1 VTAAAAPRQLGERR
15 RHADRNEYFAWI
27 DGAYEGRPK
36 AAEGRRY
43 AYERFVRRWPDLEDW
58 FAEPLLVR
66 LDLAD
71 RPWGER
77 RRTGP
82 SGQGGSY
89 ITYLSLVHGVECD
102 TDWVVSRNCESLFDP
117 RIGPKLGFDLGL
129 LASHGQQMVRLGYN
143 PNGSARTA
151 LTWGFSRLAIRRGDP
166 DMATITYEDLVAFR
180 DEVDLYCQGPDAGYI
195 RASRVRAKQ
204 SNDPPEVLAARFAA
218 ECQARLHTLWVL
230 LFNIGQI
237 AEAPVRQLKTTP
249 AWRDHLTPPGTPPAL
264 AAPIERWLNGR
275 LHGQDQI
282 GAVRAARDS
291 FRYLLRWLADHH
303 PEIVSLADLNRT
315 HIEDYLVYLH
325 DYINPRSGRPLA
337 HQTRYSYLSPLLQFF
352 RETSQWGW
360 DDVPVRQLLSRSDM
374 PKLPLRL
381 PRFIPR
387 AELDRLMA
395 AVDNL
400 EDPYQRAA
408 ILVLRWSGA
417 RRHEV
422 LRLALDCLDTYPDG
436 YPRLRILVGKTHTER
451 MVPLHPDAADALRHV
466 IELAVETD
474 AAARHDPSVGRPV
487 QNIFTRRGQLMS
499 RSYLFTDA
507 LKIASTEA
515 GLLDSKGRPT
525 ITPHRFRH
533 TVGTQL
539 AEGGARIQTIMAI
552 LGHRNA
558 TMSSL
563 YSRISDPV
571 VKENYEQIIAA
582 GGRIVGPAADAL
594 LNDQLDDDTVNWLK
608 TNFLKTELELG
619 HCLRLPQ
626 EGPCECDLFLRCTK
640 FFTTSAYAP
649 RLRARLTTEHQ
660 LTQDAVER
668 NWPREAERHTA
679 IAARI
684 TDLLTQLGE
693 PTEAIDDSSHT
704 TETPVQV
711 ALDS

>member
-1 VTAAAAPRQLGERR
+1 MTALASPLQLPGRRQHVERE
-15 RHADRNEYFAWI
+15 EYFAWI
-27 DGAYEGRPK
+27 ADVFEGRPK
-36 AAEGRRY
+36 AAQSRRD
-43 AYERFVRRWPDLEDW
+43 AYNRFVRRWPDLENW

-66 LDLAD
+66 LDLAE
-71 RPWGER
+71 RQWGER
-77 RRTGP
+77 RRIGP
-82 SGQGGSY
+82 SGEGGSY

-102 TDWVVSRNCESLFDP
+102 TGWVVSRNCDSLFDP
-117 RIGPKLGFDLGL
+117 RVGPKLGFDLDL
-129 LASHGQQMVRLGYN
+129 LASLNDRMIGLGYS
-143 PNGSARTA
+143 PNGGARTA
-151 LTWGFSRLAIRRGDP
+151 LTWGLARLALRRGDP
-166 DMATITYEDLVAFR
+166 DITTIDYDDFVAFR
-180 DEVDLYCQGPDAGYI
+180 DEVNRYCQGPDAGYI
-195 RASRVRAKQ
+195 RSSRVRSKR
-204 SNDPPEVLAARFAA
+204 SGDPPEKLADRFAN

-237 AEAPVRQLKTTP
+237 PEAPVRQLKTTP
-249 AWRDHLTPPGTPPAL
+249 VWRDHLTPPDTPQGI

-275 LHGQDQI
+275 LNGQDQI
-282 GAVRAARDS
+282 GSVRAARDS
-291 FRYLLRWLADHH
+291 FRYLLRWLANTH
-303 PEIVSLADLNRT
+303 PDITTLAELDRS
-315 HIEDYLVYLH
+315 HIEDYLAYLH

-337 HQTRYSYLSPLLQFF
+337 HQTRHTYLSPLLQFF

-360 DDVPVRQLLSRSDM
+360 EDVPARQLLSQSDM

-387 AELDRLMA
+387 DELNRLMA

-400 EDPYQRAA
+400 DDPYQRTA

-422 LRLALDCLDTYPDG
+422 LRLAVDCLDTYPDG
-436 YPRLRILVGKTHTER
+436 YPRLRIPVGKTHTER
-451 MVPLHPDAADALRHV
+451 MVPLHPEAADALSHV
-466 IELAVETD
+466 IALAADTD
-474 AAARHDPSVGRPV
+474 AAARHDRSVGRPV

-499 RSYLFTDA
+499 KHYLFTEP
-507 LKIASTEA
+507 LKIACTEA
-515 GLLDSKGRPT
+515 GLLDSNGLPT

-552 LGHRNA
+552 LGHRSA

-582 GGRIVGPAADAL
+582 GGRIVGPAAEAL
-594 LNDQLDDDTVNWLK
+594 LNNQLDDDTIDWLK

-626 EGPCECDLFLRCTK
+626 EGPSECDLFLRCTK

-649 RLRARLTTEHQ
+649 RLRDRLATEHQ
-660 LTQDAVER
+660 LTQDAIER

-679 IAARI
+679 ITARI

-693 PTEAIDDSSHT
+693 PTEHSENGHPT

-711 ALDS
+711 TLES